1 MIGFKT
7 FMAKIREVL
16 MEHPDIKTT
25 RRCFLNK
32 ALNKNQLWCFAVRQS
47 RVVHYHK

>member
-16 MEHPDIKTT
+16 MEHLDIKTT

-32 ALNKNQLWCFAVRQS
+32 ALNKNQLYPGRDPAQ
-47 RVVHYHK
+47 KPLKI